1 MIDNDYDEDT
11 AEYESHDD
19 VKSTLLDQLSE
30 AENAWKP
37 ILQEFTDRYDV
48 YRASRAKRSYE
59 QEAERLYVDHVYQQI
74 ETIVPRMVTPDP
86 RFVIDPREGQDV
98 KQSKALQRKIDYD
111 LEVDRFVEKQ
121 VPLAKTAL
129 ICGVTV
135 AKVGWVK
142 KVETRKIHD
151 YSVNPLDIISG
162 ASAVV
167 ERDIEVR
174 NGPTMVPVN
183 LFDFFPDP
191 GGTLIENMRFVFH
204 RMWWTREQLEERMN
218 WESAGK
224 KVYCNIEEAIE
235 SASGGADGEQRLSN
249 ERNENAR
256 ARRTTDRYEVIERWT
271 PNGLTTIVNRSVIIR
286 HCENPYWH
294 GKIPFVAASTQPDID
309 SFVGISEVEVI
320 ENIQRMI
327 HKMENLRIDAAEF
340 SVNPMLKVNR
350 NLKGAKDLIVEPGG
364 MIMLDRA
371 DQVEF
376 WQPGFAGGP
385 AWDEVQAY
393 LGYMQQVSG
402 VSPFI
407 AGADPS
413 ASGVNQETATGAS
426 ILQTEAN
433 KRLSLKL
440 LQMQTMYSKV
450 AKFFVQLN
458 QQFMTKSQLVRVIGE
473 AGDEWMEVRPEDIAG
488 EFDIRATNSSESLSK
503 QAENQRLVEAIQTLM
518 GLHGLPMADGSM
530 IDIKF
535 PVSRLLENIGVD
547 PEKVFVQP
555 QQSPFGGGLPPTG
568 MQPQQ
573 LPAGQGQMPA
583 PTPAAS
589 IGGGV

>member
-1 MIDNDYDEDT
+1 VFSDQ
-11 AEYESHDD
+11 SHDD
-19 VKSTLLDQLSE
+19 VK
-30 AENAWKP
+30 AEFLKQFDSAERAWKP
-37 ILQEFTDRYDV
+37 VLEEFKDRYDV
-48 YRASRAKRSYE
+48 YRASRAKRDHE
-59 QEAERLYVDHVYQQI
+59 REAERLYVDHVYQQI

-86 RFVIDPREGQDV
+86 RFVVDPREGQDAL
-98 KQSKALQRKIDYD
+98 QARALQRKIDYD
-111 LEVDRFVEKQ
+111 LEIDRFVEKQ

-135 AKVGWVK
+135 AKVGWVRTVEK
-142 KVETRKIHD
+142 RKVHNYDLSPLEIVAGANPTIEKDIVTRD
-151 YSVNPLDIISG
+151 
-162 ASAVV
+162 
-167 ERDIEVR
+167 
-174 NGPTMVPVN
+174 GPTMIPVN

-191 GGTLIENMRFVFH
+191 GGSLIENMRFVFH
-204 RMWWTREQLEERMN
+204 RMWWTKEQLEARKGWMDHD
-218 WESAGK
+218 K
-224 KVYCNIEEAIE
+224 PVYQNLDEAIE
-235 SASGGADGEQRLSN
+235 SGSSAGEGLNRLSN
-249 ERNENAR
+249 ERSENAR
-256 ARRTTDRYEVIERWT
+256 ERRQNDRFEVIERWT
-271 PNGLTTIVNRSVIIR
+271 PNGLTTIVNRSIVIR
-286 HCENPYWH
+286 HCQNPYWH

-350 NLKGAKDLIVEPGG
+350 NMKGAKDITIEPGG
-364 MIMLDRA
+364 MILLDRA
-371 DQVEF
+371 DFVDF

-407 AGADPS
+407 AGADPA

-458 QQFMTKSQLVRVIGE
+458 QQFMTREQLIRIVGSD
-473 AGDEWMEVRPEDIAG
+473 GNEWVTIRPTDIAG

-518 GLHGLPMADGSM
+518 GLHGSMMGDGTM
-530 IDIKF
+530 VDIKY

-547 PEKVFVQP
+547 PDKCFVAAPQP
-555 QQSPFGGGLPPTG
+555 QGVPG
-568 MQPQQ
+568 QPVPGQPMVSGQQ
-573 LPAGQGQMPA
+573 FPALEA
-583 PTPAAS
+583 PQDVS
-589 IGGGV
+589 VG